1 MCSVQDCELEINRD
15 GLCLKHKLKTV
26 SMSAGEFSRERKGE
40 DITQGRG
47 TKAYVEEFYNRRR
60 AAGLHDMEPANA
72 KAAQYAPKL
81 PIADRK
87 KLRKMN
93 NGL

>member
-1 MCSVQDCELEINRD
+1 MCSVEDCPRDVNRD
-15 GLCLKHKLKTV
+15 GLCLMHKLKTV
-26 SMSAGEFSRERKGE
+26 SMDTGEFTRERNGE

-47 TKAYVEEFYNRRR
+47 TKAYVEDFYNRRR
-60 AAGLHDMEPANA
+60 AAGLHDMEPENK
-72 KAAQYAPKL
+72 KAAQYAPKM